1 MQPFVAM
8 QGVAAPMPK
17 INVDTDAIIAVQH
30 VYTLSKVGL
39 GRYLF
44 HRWRYADDG
53 SEKPDFVLNRAPFRC
68 ANVLV
73 ARANFGCGSS
83 REHAVW
89 ALADFGIRVV
99 IAPSFASI
107 FYENC
112 VKNGVLPL
120 TLQEDRVEDL
130 LVLLEHGADRVV
142 AVDLQKMQVKFPD
155 CSVHAFDINDA
166 WRETLLKGLDPVSVA
181 ASHEDQIAA
190 YQDRDRMTRP
200 WVWSRSPNTKKETA

>member
-1 MQPFVAM
+1 
-8 QGVAAPMPK
+8 
-17 INVDTDAIIAVQH
+17 
-30 VYTLSKVGL
+30 
-39 GRYLF
+39 
-44 HRWRYADDG
+44 
-53 SEKPDFVLNRAPFRC
+53 
-68 ANVLV
+68 
-73 ARANFGCGSS
+73 
-83 REHAVW
+83 
-89 ALADFGIRVV
+89 
-99 IAPSFASI
+99 
-107 FYENC
+107 
-112 VKNGVLPL
+112 VLPL

-155 CSVHAFDINDA
+155 GSVHAFDINDA